1 MIRCTTE
8 TEYLRFDHFE
18 PTARR
23 KTWIVQVRARRQ
35 RCELGIIAW
44 HSPWRGYT
52 FSPYPSTVFSSG
64 CLADI
69 QACIADLMQER
80 AEKRKEAKR

>member
-1 MIRCTTE
+1 MIKCTTE

-23 KTWIVQVRARRQ
+23 KTWIVQVRSRWQ

-44 HSPWRGYT
+44 HSPWRCYT
-52 FSPYPSTVFSSG
+52 FAPYPSTAFSSG

-69 QACIADLMQER
+69 QACIADLVTM
-80 AEKRKEAKR
+80 RKEARRCPA